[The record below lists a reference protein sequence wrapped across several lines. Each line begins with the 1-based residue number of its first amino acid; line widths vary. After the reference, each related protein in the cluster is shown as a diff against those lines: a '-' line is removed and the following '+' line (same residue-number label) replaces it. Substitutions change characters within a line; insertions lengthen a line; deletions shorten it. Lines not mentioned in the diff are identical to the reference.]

1 MKETGRVGMRG
12 ETEGKTPIIVRPAVS
27 VWLVVLLKLL
37 RFFSDYRKALLVQE
51 LVVFSDGACYYI
63 CPRCHITLDREFAS
77 YCDRCGQCLGWKG
90 YKKVRIVRPSRQ

>member
-1 MKETGRVGMRG
+1 MKEAGGVRMRG

-51 LVVFSDGACYYI
+51 LMVFSDGACYYI
-63 CPRCHITLDREFAS
+63 CPRCRITLDREFVS
-77 YCDRCGQCLGWKG
+77 YCDRCGQRLGWKG
-90 YKKVRIVRPSRQ
+90 YRKVRIVRPSR